1 MRLRFTAGACALAL
15 LISGFSGYGFA
26 HHSAA
31 GIDRSQSRTIEGTV
45 REFRWQNPHSFMQI
59 DVTGD
64 EGETIT
70 WTLEM
75 TAPSFLI
82 RAGWTRSTVRA
93 GDEVT
98 AVVRPLVNGDPGGL
112 FVSVTAPNGTTYSE
126 RGQPQE

>member
-1 MRLRFTAGACALAL
+1 MNIRNVAGTSVLVLVAA
-15 LISGFSGYGFA
+15 GYGLA

-31 GIDRSQSRTIEGTV
+31 GIDRSVTREISGTV

-59 DVTGD
+59 DVPDANGATV
-64 EGETIT
+64 T

-82 RAGWTRSTVRA
+82 RAGWTRSTVKM

-98 AVVRPLVNGDPGGL
+98 AALRPMMNGDPGGL
-112 FVSVTAPNGTTYSE
+112 FLSVTAPDGKTYSE
-126 RGQPQE
+126 RGQPEE

>member
-1 MRLRFTAGACALAL
+1 MKTYCIAAACML
-15 LISGFSGYGFA
+15 LIAAGNGLA

-31 GIDRSQSRTIEGTV
+31 GIDRSQTATIEGTV

-59 DVTGD
+59 DVAGD
-64 EGETIT
+64 GAETVT

-82 RAGWTRSTVRA
+82 RAGWTRFTVRP
-93 GDEVT
+93 GDAVT
-98 AVVRPLVNGDPGGL
+98 AVVRPLINGDPGGL
-112 FVSVTAPNGTTYSE
+112 FVSVTATDGKTYSQ

>member
-1 MRLRFTAGACALAL
+1 MSTRAMIVLSILVFLPA
-15 LISGFSGYGFA
+15 GYGRA

-31 GIDRSQSRTIEGTV
+31 GIDRSVTREISGTV

-59 DVTGD
+59 DVPTEDG
-64 EGETIT
+64 GIVT

-82 RAGWTRSTVRA
+82 RAGWTRSTVET
-93 GDEVT
+93 GDQVT
-98 AVVRPLVNGDPGGL
+98 AVLRPLINGDPGGL
-112 FVSVTAPNGTTYSE
+112 FVSVTAPDGKTYSE

>member
-1 MRLRFTAGACALAL
+1 MKVRFIAGSFALVL
-15 LISGFSGYGFA
+15 LIAGYGYA

-31 GIDRSQSRTIEGTV
+31 GIDRSQSATIEGTV

-59 DVTGD
+59 DVAGD
-64 EGETIT
+64 DGETIT

-82 RAGWTRSTVRA
+82 RAGWTRSTVKA

-98 AVVRPLVNGDPGGL
+98 AVVQPLINGDPGGL
-112 FVSVTAPNGTTYSE
+112 FVSVTPPDGKTYSQ

>member
-1 MRLRFTAGACALAL
+1 MKVRFIAGSSALMM
-15 LISGFSGYGFA
+15 LIAGYGFS

-31 GIDRSQSRTIEGTV
+31 GVDRSQSITIEGTIK
-45 REFRWQNPHSFMQI
+45 EFRWQNPHSFMQI
-59 DVTGD
+59 DVPGD
-64 EGETIT
+64 QGEIVT

-82 RAGWTRSTVRA
+82 RAGWRRSTVEV

-98 AVVRPLVNGDPGGL
+98 AVVRPLRNGDPGGL
-112 FVSVTAPNGTTYSE
+112 FVSVTPPDGLTYSE